1 MRCFFVYLSKAGAT
15 RASAE
20 ALANELKKS
29 VDMWEYLKSDIWKLA
44 QVLVA
49 LFVSLLVAWKIV
61 WSANLVNIDFATL
74 LSVLLAFFSVSL
86 SVVFYFK
93 ATDTSNAFYDNT
105 YKFTQDIAGL
115 LVRIE
120 SGFGEKLKNI
130 DDNYVRMRNYFE
142 SGQGPS
148 DLKDDIKED
157 LRAEKEQFKKVLEER
172 DALIQEL
179 LAKTNMQEG
188 ERLEFENLLK
198 EKDEALKK
206 LNREVSRMSRD
217 LTVDRVLTRQASSDR
232 LRGRVEK
239 YIRKSVIFDLF
250 KHSRARFSSGL
261 IKRRFSEALED
272 FPLQFLSD
280 MEKLEYLHD
289 GALTDAGVD
298 AIAEALRER
307 REDAL

>member
-1 MRCFFVYLSKAGAT
+1 
-15 RASAE
+15 
-20 ALANELKKS
+20 
-29 VDMWEYLKSDIWKLA
+29 MWEYLKSDIWKLA

-130 DDNYVRMRNYFE
+130 DDNYVRMRSYFE
-142 SGQGPS
+142 SGQGPG

-232 LRGRVEK
+232 LSERVEK

-250 KHSRARFSSGL
+250 NHSRSRFSSGL
-261 IKRRFSEALED
+261 IKRRFSEALEN
-272 FPLQFLSD
+272 FPPQFLND

-307 REDAL
+307 REDPL